1 MVGDYVF
8 KIAFNPARQLQV
20 LCGFVWMGGLQKKVF
35 MCFSLNLEGFTFE
48 LNCGMLFFQNAG
60 TSKKQRLS
68 TNCKSLYVSLKRLK
82 TPKTASSSPG
92 STETSHNSAGI
103 SPVPPILS
111 NTSPGILPCTSKSR
125 DKPIQHTLDDHAV
138 AMQSA
143 CKKYTY
149 KKLSE
154 LVEPEKKINIYGVIH
169 AIDKVK
175 LFQNLAYI
183 VCSY

>member
-1 MVGDYVF
+1 MD
-8 KIAFNPARQLQV
+8 
-20 LCGFVWMGGLQKKVF
+20 GLQKKVF
-35 MCFSLNLEGFTFE
+35 MCFSLNLECFTFE

-60 TSKKQRLS
+60 TSKKQRSS
-68 TNCKSLYVSLKRLK
+68 TNCKSLCVSPKRHK
-82 TPKTASSSPG
+82 TPKTVSSSPG
-92 STETSHNSAGI
+92 STETFHNSAGI

-111 NTSPGILPCTSKSR
+111 NTAPGILPCTSESR
-125 DKPIQHTLDDHAV
+125 DKPVQHALDDCAV
-138 AMQSA
+138 ALGSA

-154 LVEPEKKINIYGVIH
+154 LLEPEKKINIYGVIH
-169 AIDKVK
+169 AIVKVK